1 MSCFQ
6 LKHWTT
12 LVALELLNEISKL
25 GLLWSKSMLPL
36 AKTNQ
41 HLIMSILSISDI
53 IFAVADN
60 GQLPPLRPHLRP
72 AGGHLL
78 PGEEQPACRLRPPPL
93 LCVPCLLEFLIS
105 LYPKISD
112 EVKSTLRVK
121 KEKFQRFVLC
131 ANIP

>member
-12 LVALELLNEISKL
+12 PVALELLNDISKL

-93 LCVPCLLEFLIS
+93 LCVPCLLELLIS
-105 LYPKISD
+105 LLYPVCI
-112 EVKSTLRVK
+112 
-121 KEKFQRFVLC
+121 
-131 ANIP
+131 

>member
-1 MSCFQ
+1 
-6 LKHWTT
+6 
-12 LVALELLNEISKL
+12 
-25 GLLWSKSMLPL
+25 MLPL

-93 LCVPCLLEFLIS
+93 LCVPCLLELLIS
-105 LYPKISD
+105 LLYPVCI
-112 EVKSTLRVK
+112 
-121 KEKFQRFVLC
+121 
-131 ANIP
+131 